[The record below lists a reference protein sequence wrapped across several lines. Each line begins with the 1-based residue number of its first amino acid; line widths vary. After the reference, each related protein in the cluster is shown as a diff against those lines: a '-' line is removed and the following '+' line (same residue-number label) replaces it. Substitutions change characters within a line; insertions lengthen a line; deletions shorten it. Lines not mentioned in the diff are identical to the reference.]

1 MIYLDY
7 AASAPMR
14 REALDAYYKAA
25 TTFPGNPSS
34 LHDTGT
40 AAHDLLQEC
49 RKQLAD
55 VLGGDPNGIYFTS
68 GGSESNDLAIRSIVR
83 GNSHR
88 GRHIITSK
96 LEHPSVLGAFAVLEE
111 EGFKITY
118 LPVKPNG
125 LLSLQDI
132 EKALTNETILVAI
145 QHVNHEIGTTQ
156 QVQEIGSL
164 LKKNS
169 IAFHCDAVQSFGK
182 IPIQVQENYISSLS
196 ISSHKVGGPQGVG
209 AVYIDPSVHWKST
222 YRFATHQKGF
232 RPGTLN
238 VPGIAAFTTA
248 AACAINEMMEHH
260 EKTRVLRDM
269 WIDMI
274 KSHDEAIKIE
284 GINQLPSIIGMT
296 SSSFQGQ
303 WLLLECNR
311 QQLAI
316 SVGSACHIGQQ
327 IPATT
332 ITAIGKT
339 IDEANRF
346 IRISLGAETSR
357 TDLEHLYQALTPYL
371 KIDKAI

>member
-14 REALDAYYKAA
+14 KEALDTYYKAA
-25 TTFPGNPSS
+25 TSFPGNASS

-40 AAHDLLQEC
+40 AADDLLQEC
-49 RKQLAD
+49 RKELGTI
-55 VLGGDPNGIYFTS
+55 LGGDPNGIYFTS
-68 GGSESNDLAIRSIVR
+68 GGSESNDLAIRSIAK
-83 GNSHR
+83 GNAHR

-96 LEHPSVLGAFAVLEE
+96 LEHPSVLGAFTVLEE
-111 EGFKITY
+111 EGFELTY
-118 LPVKPNG
+118 LPVQDNG
-125 LLSLQDI
+125 LISLQDI

-156 QVQEIGSL
+156 QIQKIGSL
-164 LKKNS
+164 LKKHS

-182 IPIQVQENYISSLS
+182 IPIDVHENCISSLS
-196 ISSHKVGGPQGVG
+196 LSSHKVGGPQGVG

-222 YRFATHQKGF
+222 YKFATHQKGF

-238 VPGIAAFTTA
+238 VPGIASFITA
-248 AACAINEMMEHH
+248 AACAVNEMKEHH
-260 EKTRVLRDM
+260 EKTMMLRNM
-269 WIDMI
+269 WI
-274 KSHDEAIKIE
+274 HLVTPHHEAIQIE

-311 QQLAI
+311 QELAI
-316 SVGSACHIGQQ
+316 SIGSACHIGQQ

-346 IRISLGAETSR
+346 IRISLSAETSR
-357 TDLEHLYQALTPYL
+357 SDLEQLYQALTPYL
-371 KIDKAI
+371 KNR